1 MIGSVMFFDLSPHTL
16 GSHSPIFLAF
26 LSLLIN
32 FLSVNVI
39 YMLISLK
46 EKIAANTNFS
56 AERHHLG
63 LSGAHPFSSSS
74 PYSSSRCTSA
84 QKSHF

>member
-26 LSLLIN
+26 LSLLII

-46 EKIAANTNFS
+46 EKIAANTNFR
-56 AERHHLG
+56 AKRHHLG
-63 LSGAHPFSSSS
+63 LSW
-74 PYSSSRCTSA
+74 CTS
-84 QKSHF
+84 F